1 MNKIRANE
9 IVEPKKRKH
18 YLKIIIILI
27 IIIIII
33 ISITKRETPNIEPKS
48 SLIIYVT
55 VSSFK
60 CGGKKDKKRN
70 SDENWSN
77 SRV

>member
-18 YLKIIIILI
+18 YLKIIIIL